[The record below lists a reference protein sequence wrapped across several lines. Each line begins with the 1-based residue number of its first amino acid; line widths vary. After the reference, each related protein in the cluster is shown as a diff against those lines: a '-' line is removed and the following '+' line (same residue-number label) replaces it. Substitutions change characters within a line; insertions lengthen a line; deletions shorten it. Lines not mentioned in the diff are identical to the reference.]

1 MPILERWGIKGDA
14 KELFKQA
21 DADGQGMILFNE
33 FTAWSIK
40 KNLDLDTDD
49 DLLWNFKNVKNLWSI
64 K

>member
-49 DLLWNFKNVKNLWSI
+49 DLL
-64 K
+64 